1 MELHFTACADIRVH
15 VLAVAMADSGES
27 YGKSLG
33 GRLVLKGGFE
43 LKRSKKHKKKKSKKS
58 KKRVRRL
65 GTLQPAPPTA
75 GYRWH
80 PTLVGCS
87 C

>member
-1 MELHFTACADIRVH
+1 
-15 VLAVAMADSGES
+15 MADAGDS

-58 KKRVRRL
+58 KKRVGIPWRCYRYEAL
-65 GTLQPAPPTA
+65 LIPETHVSGPA
-75 GYRWH
+75 
-80 PTLVGCS
+80 L
-87 C
+87 

>member
-1 MELHFTACADIRVH
+1 
-15 VLAVAMADSGES
+15 MADGGES

-58 KKRVRRL
+58 KKRVR
-65 GTLQPAPPTA
+65 
-75 GYRWH
+75 
-80 PTLVGCS
+80 
-87 C
+87 